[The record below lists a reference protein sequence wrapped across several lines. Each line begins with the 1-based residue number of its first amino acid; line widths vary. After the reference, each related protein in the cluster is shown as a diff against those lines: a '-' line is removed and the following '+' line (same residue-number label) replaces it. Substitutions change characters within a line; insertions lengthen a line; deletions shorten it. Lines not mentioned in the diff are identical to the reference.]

1 MLGDRRGGAA
11 RLESPGEARPS
22 LLQASREDPR
32 PVRRRLLAGGLLYS
46 LLEGKGVQKSVA
58 YAFFIGGVVIIIF
71 GAMAGGGA
79 RGQINRVHTGRAE
92 PAEMPFGTVLIGA
105 IVFALGLGVL
115 KL

>member
-1 MLGDRRGGAA
+1 MKRILRFSKRPAKILGSCVGLLLVGGLAYA
-11 RLESPGEARPS
+11 LLESE
-22 LLQASREDPR
+22 
-32 PVRRRLLAGGLLYS
+32 
-46 LLEGKGVQKSVA
+46 GVQKSVA
-58 YAFFIGGVVIIIF
+58 YAFFIGGIVIIIF

-79 RGQINRVHTGRAE
+79 RGQISRVNTGRAE